1 MGFSRKDFQSRS
13 SCPPPG
19 HLPDPGIK
27 FWSPALQAE
36 TLHWATGKAQTYRL
50 SKQLCPR
57 LALSQRQGPERVKV
71 RILGPWE
78 GCWGWKFY
86 SQWKQITPGMDRT
99 FPGVVVD
106 FDSWGWM
113 EPICFPCLLTE
124 KKWDFL
130 DFLGGPVVKNP
141 PANAGNTGLVLGP
154 GRSHM
159 PTRANKPLCPNYWA
173 LAHNKRSH
181 CNGRVAPAHC
191 I

>member
-1 MGFSRKDFQSRS
+1 MGFSRKDFQSGS

-124 KKWDFL
+124 KNEISWTSL
-130 DFLGGPVVKNP
+130 VVQWLKIHLP
-141 PANAGNTGLVLGP
+141 MQGTQVWSLAQED
-154 GRSHM
+154 
-159 PTRANKPLCPNYWA
+159 PTCPQGQI
-173 LAHNKRSH
+173 SP
-181 CNGRVAPAHC
+181 CAPTTEPSLTTREATAMEE
-191 I
+191 

>member
-1 MGFSRKDFQSRS
+1 MGFSRKDFQSGS

-124 KKWDFL
+124 KNEISWTSL
-130 DFLGGPVVKNP
+130 VVQWLKIHLP
-141 PANAGNTGLVLGP
+141 MQGTQVWSLAQED
-154 GRSHM
+154 
-159 PTRANKPLCPNYWA
+159 PTCQWQISPC
-173 LAHNKRSH
+173 
-181 CNGRVAPAHC
+181 APTTEPSLTTREATAMEE
-191 I
+191 